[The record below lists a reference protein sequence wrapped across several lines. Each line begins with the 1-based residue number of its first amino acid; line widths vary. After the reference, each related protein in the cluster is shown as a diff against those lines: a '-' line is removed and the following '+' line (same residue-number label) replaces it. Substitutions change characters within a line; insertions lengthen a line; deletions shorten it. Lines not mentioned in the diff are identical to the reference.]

1 MTNTLEFTN
10 TNTEPTPEEIAI
22 DREHVFNGADELRNA
37 TNLYLGATALTEL
50 VETTEATEQKATSDK

>member
-1 MTNTLEFTN
+1 MTNTLEFT
-10 TNTEPTPEEIAI
+10 TNEPTPEEIDI

-50 VETTEATEQKATSDK
+50 VATTEATEQKATPDK